1 MEQQENSN
9 GSETKVYERALE
21 ISRNRLTELTWNNIL
36 YEANLDVM
44 KIEAEEDKVSE
55 EVIQLQLHIQELLKQ
70 NEEISNQRNDFEN
83 KYTQMDVDYT
93 RLQELDD
100 TNSALRVK
108 IESLQNK
115 LGILSDEDLGEM
127 QLKIQRIDEFENDK
141 AVIVKSLNEAN
152 EKLSLSDKTSAE
164 IAKENKDTKEEL
176 RIRQQEL
183 DLLRPKVKEL
193 ESQVIKGR
201 SSTDA
206 YSELEQEFLNREKK
220 YNEMQQRHNM
230 SAEETLQIRKEKQ
243 EVESALA
250 TQKKLYTE
258 LLQRSELKEEE
269 YKLELEKLKPTPK
282 KKGRPKKEIVQD
294 GGLLGSA

>member
-55 EVIQLQLHIQELLKQ
+55 EVVQLQLHIQELLKQ
-70 NEEISNQRNDFEN
+70 NEEISNQKNDFEN

-93 RLQELDD
+93 RLQE
-100 TNSALRVK
+100 
-108 IESLQNK
+108 
-115 LGILSDEDLGEM
+115 
-127 QLKIQRIDEFENDK
+127 
-141 AVIVKSLNEAN
+141 
-152 EKLSLSDKTSAE
+152 
-164 IAKENKDTKEEL
+164 
-176 RIRQQEL
+176 
-183 DLLRPKVKEL
+183 
-193 ESQVIKGR
+193 
-201 SSTDA
+201 
-206 YSELEQEFLNREKK
+206 
-220 YNEMQQRHNM
+220 
-230 SAEETLQIRKEKQ
+230 
-243 EVESALA
+243 
-250 TQKKLYTE
+250 LYTE

>member
-1 MEQQENSN
+1 MERQEKNSN
-9 GSETKVYERALE
+9 GSETRVYERALE

-44 KIEAEEDKVSE
+44 KIEAEEDKISD
-55 EVIQLQLHIQELLKQ
+55 EVVQLQLHIQELVNQ
-70 NEEISNQRNDFEN
+70 NEEISNQKNDFEE

-100 TNSALRVK
+100 TNSALRLK
-108 IESLQNK
+108 IESLQSK
-115 LGILSDEDLGEM
+115 LGLISDEDLGEM

-141 AVIVKSLNEAN
+141 AVIVRSLNEAN

-164 IAKENKDTKEEL
+164 IVNENKDLKEES

-206 YSELEQEFLNREKK
+206 YSELENEFLNREK
-220 YNEMQQRHNM
+220 
-230 SAEETLQIRKEKQ
+230 
-243 EVESALA
+243 
-250 TQKKLYTE
+250 
-258 LLQRSELKEEE
+258 
-269 YKLELEKLKPTPK
+269 
-282 KKGRPKKEIVQD
+282 
-294 GGLLGSA
+294 